1 MYIKR
6 KSKPMVY
13 DSAFFDDIIFLM
25 FFVKTSAKNDNDKNE
40 CVKPKENDP

>member
-1 MYIKR
+1 MHIER
-6 KSKPMVY
+6 ESKPMVC
-13 DSAFFDDIIFLM
+13 DSAFFRCYYFLM